1 MFAPVVAL
9 FKLSSNPEPE
19 GITMT
24 NDNEY
29 NGWAN
34 YETWNVALYLDN
46 DEGIYNFMLEGLR
59 HLLAERNDDWTG
71 ISTQE
76 LRELVQSAFRGDSTP
91 DGVRLNHSEIDWS
104 EISDKLLEMAEGN
117 NLATQPGGD
126 EIDEELEADLDE
138 DAKLDELDRNSDADF
153 EPDRLDM
160 ADGPDDRYHSGTGE
174 LINDESYDNYLDN
187 DSGNYWNG

>member
-1 MFAPVVAL
+1 
-9 FKLSSNPEPE
+9 
-19 GITMT
+19 MT

-29 NGWAN
+29 NGWTN

-59 HLLAERNDDWTG
+59 HLLAERNGDWTG

-91 DGVRLNHSEIDWS
+91 DGVRLSNSEIDWS

-117 NLATQPGGD
+117 DLATQP
-126 EIDEELEADLDE
+126 EE
-138 DAKLDELDRNSDADF
+138 N
-153 EPDRLDM
+153 
-160 ADGPDDRYHSGTGE
+160 
-174 LINDESYDNYLDN
+174 
-187 DSGNYWNG
+187 

>member
-1 MFAPVVAL
+1 MDNF
-9 FKLSSNPEPE
+9 
-19 GITMT
+19 TMDNN
-24 NDNEY
+24 NDY

-46 DEGIYNFMLEGLR
+46 DEGIYNFLLEGLR
-59 HLLAERNDDWTG
+59 HLLAERNDNWTG
-71 ISTQE
+71 ISLQE
-76 LRELVQSAFRGDSTP
+76 LRELVCNAFRGDSTP
-91 DGVRLNHSEIDWS
+91 DGVRLSHSEIDWC
-104 EISDKLLEMAEGN
+104 EIGDKLLEMAEGN

-138 DAKLDELDRNSDADF
+138 DAKLDELDRNSDVDF

-174 LINDESYDNYLDN
+174 LINDESYDQYLDN
-187 DSGNYWNG
+187 NSDNYWNG

>member
-1 MFAPVVAL
+1 
-9 FKLSSNPEPE
+9 
-19 GITMT
+19 MT
-24 NDNEY
+24 NDNDNY
-29 NGWAN
+29 NGWTN

-91 DGVRLNHSEIDWS
+91 DGVRLSHSEIDWS

-117 NLATQPGGD
+117 NLATQPAADD
-126 EIDEELEADLDE
+126 EIAESS
-138 DAKLDELDRNSDADF
+138 DADADF

-174 LINDESYDNYLDN
+174 MIDDDSYDNYLDN
-187 DSGNYWNG
+187 NSGNYWNG

>member
-1 MFAPVVAL
+1 LIVAL
-9 FKLSSNPEPE
+9 FQLSSNPKPE

-91 DGVRLNHSEIDWS
+91 DGVRLSHSEIDWS

-117 NLATQPGGD
+117 DLATQPAGDD

-174 LINDESYDNYLDN
+174 MIDDDSYDNYLDN
-187 DSGNYWNG
+187 NSGNYWNG

>member
-1 MFAPVVAL
+1 
-9 FKLSSNPEPE
+9 
-19 GITMT
+19 MT

-29 NGWAN
+29 NGWTN
-34 YETWNVALYLDN
+34 YETWNVALYMGN
-46 DEGIYNFMLEGLR
+46 DEGIYNFLLEGLR

-91 DGVRLNHSEIDWS
+91 DGVRLSHSEIDWS
-104 EISDKLLEMAEGN
+104 EISDTLLEMAEGN

-126 EIDEELEADLDE
+126 EVE
-138 DAKLDELDRNSDADF
+138 DSSDDDF

-174 LINDESYDNYLDN
+174 LIDDESYDQYLDN
-187 DSGNYWNG
+187 NSDNYWNG

>member
-1 MFAPVVAL
+1 
-9 FKLSSNPEPE
+9 
-19 GITMT
+19 MT
-24 NDNEY
+24 NDNDY

-59 HLLAERNDDWTG
+59 HLLAERHDDWTG

-91 DGVRLNHSEIDWS
+91 DGVRLSHSKIDWS

-117 NLATQPGGD
+117 NLATQPVADD
-126 EIDEELEADLDE
+126 EIAES
-138 DAKLDELDRNSDADF
+138 SDADF

-160 ADGPDDRYHSGTGE
+160 ADRPDDRYHSGTGE
-174 LINDESYDNYLDN
+174 MIDDESYDNYLDN
-187 DSGNYWNG
+187 NSGNYWNG

>member
-1 MFAPVVAL
+1 MD
-9 FKLSSNPEPE
+9 
-19 GITMT
+19 
-24 NDNEY
+24 NDNNY

-59 HLLAERNDDWTG
+59 HLLTERNDDWTG
-71 ISTQE
+71 ISLQE
-76 LRELVQSAFRGDSTP
+76 LRELVCNAFRGDSTP
-91 DGVRLNHSEIDWS
+91 DGVRLSHSEIDWS

-117 NLATQPGGD
+117 NLATQPAGD

-187 DSGNYWNG
+187 NSGNYWNG

>member
-1 MFAPVVAL
+1 
-9 FKLSSNPEPE
+9 
-19 GITMT
+19 MT
-24 NDNEY
+24 NDNDNY

-71 ISTQE
+71 ISLQE

-91 DGVRLNHSEIDWS
+91 DGVRLSHSEIDWS

-117 NLATQPGGD
+117 DLATQP
-126 EIDEELEADLDE
+126 EE
-138 DAKLDELDRNSDADF
+138 N
-153 EPDRLDM
+153 
-160 ADGPDDRYHSGTGE
+160 
-174 LINDESYDNYLDN
+174 
-187 DSGNYWNG
+187 

>member
-1 MFAPVVAL
+1 
-9 FKLSSNPEPE
+9 
-19 GITMT
+19 MT
-24 NDNEY
+24 NDNDNY
-29 NGWAN
+29 NGWTN

-46 DEGIYNFMLEGLR
+46 DEGIYNFILEGLR

-91 DGVRLNHSEIDWS
+91 DGVRLSHSEIDWS

-174 LINDESYDNYLDN
+174 MIDDESYDNYLDN
-187 DSGNYWNG
+187 NSGNYWNG

>member
-1 MFAPVVAL
+1 M
-9 FKLSSNPEPE
+9 N
-19 GITMT
+19 
-24 NDNEY
+24 NDNEYNNDDCNARTEAEVMAKLTEY

-71 ISTQE
+71 ISLQE

-91 DGVRLNHSEIDWS
+91 DGVRLSHSDIDWS

-117 NLATQPGGD
+117 NLATQPAGD

-138 DAKLDELDRNSDADF
+138 DARLDELDRNSDADF

-174 LINDESYDNYLDN
+174 MIDDESYDNYLDN
-187 DSGNYWNG
+187 NSGNYWNG

>member
-1 MFAPVVAL
+1 MD
-9 FKLSSNPEPE
+9 
-19 GITMT
+19 
-24 NDNEY
+24 NDNNNY

-71 ISTQE
+71 ISLQE
-76 LRELVQSAFRGDSTP
+76 LRELVCNAFRGDSTP
-91 DGVRLNHSEIDWS
+91 DGVRLSHSEIDWS

-117 NLATQPGGD
+117 NLATQPD
-126 EIDEELEADLDE
+126 AAEVE
-138 DAKLDELDRNSDADF
+138 DSSDADF

-174 LINDESYDNYLDN
+174 LINDESYDQYLDN
-187 DSGNYWNG
+187 NSDNYWNG

>member
-1 MFAPVVAL
+1 
-9 FKLSSNPEPE
+9 
-19 GITMT
+19 MT

-71 ISTQE
+71 ISLQE
-76 LRELVQSAFRGDSTP
+76 LRELVQNAFRGDSTP

-117 NLATQPGGD
+117 DLATQP
-126 EIDEELEADLDE
+126 EE
-138 DAKLDELDRNSDADF
+138 N
-153 EPDRLDM
+153 
-160 ADGPDDRYHSGTGE
+160 
-174 LINDESYDNYLDN
+174 
-187 DSGNYWNG
+187 